1 MGDLGTGRLGGLE
14 TRRLGGLETRRLG
27 GLENVIFGHPV
38 TPSPRHP
45 VTPSPRHPV
54 TPLPRYPVTPLPPF
68 AAHPYTGLHHRL
80 LDNRKGMTA
89 LSSQRKP
96 NEATQMNNKSITPNP
111 QQPVDRVPTGQLP
124 SALAELSEATLE
136 GANVLPGSS
145 MFEARALG
153 ACSWDG
159 DDE

>member
-1 MGDLGTGRLGGLE
+1 
-14 TRRLGGLETRRLG
+14 
-27 GLENVIFGHPV
+27 
-38 TPSPRHP
+38 
-45 VTPSPRHPV
+45 
-54 TPLPRYPVTPLPPF
+54 
-68 AAHPYTGLHHRL
+68 
-80 LDNRKGMTA
+80 
-89 LSSQRKP
+89 
-96 NEATQMNNKSITPNP
+96 MNNKSITPNP

-145 MFEARALG
+145 VVASLWIQRG